1 MDRGLG
7 FAEPMKKPVHKQ
19 NSGSYI
25 IVVRGK
31 GGGGAGED
39 VEDRNTPRSVV
50 GVKTFT
56 LKSICV
62 TGMSG
67 LPLYIGDHAAAEAP
81 PARGPG

>member
-1 MDRGLG
+1 MQIKATLR
-7 FAEPMKKPVHKQ
+7 FHFMPARMAKIKTQATTHA
-19 NSGSYI
+19 S
-25 IVVRGK
+25 K
-31 GGGGAGED
+31 G
-39 VEDRNTPRSVV
+39 NTPSSVV